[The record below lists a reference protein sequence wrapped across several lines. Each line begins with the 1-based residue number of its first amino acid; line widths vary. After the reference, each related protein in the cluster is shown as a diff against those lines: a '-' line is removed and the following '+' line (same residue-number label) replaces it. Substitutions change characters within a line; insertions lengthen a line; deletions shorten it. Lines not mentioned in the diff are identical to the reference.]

1 MAYLNLEDELETAKY
16 LAEEAGKKILN
27 IFYSTQNLNIETKTD
42 NSPVTIADN
51 TSNSV
56 LVNGLSSRFPD
67 YGLLSEETLDDLNR
81 LNKEF
86 VWIID
91 PLDGTRDFIA
101 RQRSFTVMV
110 GLARKGESVLGVV
123 HSPVE
128 RKTYSA
134 IKGRGARI
142 LYHPYDN
149 QFGDSNLCGT
159 ERKTIVS
166 SQEKI
171 PEMRVMIVRTKPESE
186 GFEQLAQMPF
196 SGISLIGGAGYKAM
210 MVAEGSGEV
219 WYHRGHKCHEWD
231 LCAPSIIVK
240 EAGGQVTDFYGNP
253 VVFNKET
260 PDLQNGILVSNGKNH
275 NGLVELL
282 APLRLK

>member
-1 MAYLNLEDELETAKY
+1 MAYPNLENELETAKG
-16 LAEEAGKKILN
+16 LAEEAGEEILKIFRSLK
-27 IFYSTQNLNIETKTD
+27 NLNIETKTD
-42 NSPVTIADN
+42 NSPVTIADKA
-51 TSNSV
+51 SNKI
-56 LVNGLSSRFPD
+56 LVDGLNSRFPD
-67 YGLLSEETLDDLNR
+67 YGLLSEETLDNPDR

-110 GLARKGESVLGVV
+110 GLAREGEPVLGVV

-128 RKTYSA
+128 KKTYFA
-134 IKGRGARI
+134 VKGKGAYLNCYGDNEGDRI
-142 LYHPYDN
+142 R
-149 QFGDSNLCGT
+149 
-159 ERKTIVS
+159 RKLNVS
-166 SQEKI
+166 SKENVST
-171 PEMRVMIVRTKPESE
+171 MRVSIVRTKPESE
-186 GFEQLAQMPF
+186 GLEQLVQMPF

-231 LCAPSIIVK
+231 LCAPSVIVK
-240 EAGGQVTDFYGNP
+240 EAGGQVTDFYGDP
-253 VVFNKET
+253 IVFNKET